1 MKTKFKLLALVIV
14 ALIVLSAIALLMSQK
29 NDNTKSQSNIIRV
42 ACVGDSIT
50 EGFDY
55 PNDLWMLLGSNY
67 SVGNFGVGGAAVELN
82 SGKPYMNQSEF
93 QKAKEFAPNIVI
105 IMLGTNDA
113 NPALKQNTTKF
124 VEDYAKLIG
133 AFQELPSK
141 PKIWIVKPPPV
152 FNNGTGLSTETFAK
166 YVISSI
172 EQVANFTNLPLIDV
186 YTPMLEHSDYFF
198 DGVHPNGEGAQAIA
212 NIIYN
217 GLISQ
222 TNSTSTPSNLPML
235 HFVIFEF
242 SKADRRNIYK
252 NFSL

>member
-1 MKTKFKLLALVIV
+1 MKTKFKLLSLAII
-14 ALIVLSAIALLMSQK
+14 ALIVLSGIALLISQK
-29 NDNTKSQSNIIRV
+29 SDNKKSQSNLIRV

-55 PNDLWMLLGSNY
+55 PNELWMLLGSNY
-67 SVGNFGVGGAAVELN
+67 SVGNFGVGGAAVELD

-105 IMLGTNDA
+105 IMLGANDA
-113 NPALKQNTTKF
+113 NPSLKQNETKF
-124 VEDYAKLIG
+124 VEDYINLIS
-133 AFQELPSK
+133 AFQNLSSK

-152 FNNGTGLSTETFAK
+152 FNNGTGLSTETFEN
-166 YVISSI
+166 YVIPSI
-172 EQVANFTNLPLIDV
+172 EQVVSLTNLPVIDV
-186 YTPMLEHSDYFF
+186 YTPLLEHPDYFF

-222 TNSTSTPSNLPML
+222 PSSTPTPFN
-235 HFVIFEF
+235 
-242 SKADRRNIYK
+242 
-252 NFSL
+252 

>member
-1 MKTKFKLLALVIV
+1 MKTIFKLFALVIV
-14 ALIVLSAIALLMSQK
+14 ALIVLSAIALLIYQK
-29 NDNTKSQSNIIRV
+29 NDSTKSHPNIIRV

-67 SVGNFGVGGAAVELN
+67 SVGNFGVGGAAVELD

-124 VEDYAKLIG
+124 VEDYGKLIS

-166 YVISSI
+166 YVIPSI
-172 EQVANFTNLPLIDV
+172 EQVESITNLPLIDV
-186 YTPMLEHSDYFF
+186 YTPMLEHSGYFF
-198 DGVHPNGEGAQAIA
+198 DGVHPNGEGAHAIA

-217 GLISQ
+217 SLLSQ
-222 TNSTSTPSNLPML
+222 PSSTPTPSNLPMAAFCL
-235 HFVIFEF
+235 FDLK
-242 SKADRRNIYK
+242 SR
-252 NFSL
+252 SP